1 MKTIIRALRKLTAS
15 PYFPFLVLFVLMLGL
30 HMFLPMHLLDD
41 RYYTRM
47 TEKTSLLPY
56 LAKTYN
62 DWSSRLIILAA
73 VRSMLGFFPQIVWR
87 VLNPAIF
94 ALLGY
99 LISRLITSRP
109 SSRLNWFIAFQ
120 LLIYPFLDMRSA
132 GWVTTS
138 VNYLWVL
145 SFGFYSI
152 LIAKKALNREKISP
166 LEYIAAIPALL
177 FGANQE
183 QMCIVLVLVFLIS
196 LVRMIR
202 QKQFS
207 WFIPAGALLSIGSL
221 GFLLT
226 ALGNH
231 VRRLVEIKDFINF
244 GQLSLIEKLELGIS
258 STLERFMLRP
268 NLSLLLLCG
277 LLVVVIFVQYRSTFH
292 RVYALVPFIG
302 VLFFGSLNRLDGGYF
317 PYLQNMQYRITEN
330 GFVTLENF
338 TRISSYL
345 PFLVTTLLMGMIVIL
360 LYAAFSDQRRGLL
373 AGGILLLGFMT
384 RVMMG
389 FSPTVWTSSSRTLLF
404 MYAAIIFC
412 GAMLFDEISKSDKPV
427 ITRAVLITAGFTAA
441 FSFLNLMAGIFE
453 A

>member
-30 HMFLPMHLLDD
+30 HMFLPMHLMDD

-47 TEKTSLLPY
+47 TEKSSLFPY
-56 LAKTYN
+56 LAKTYTN
-62 DWSSRLIILAA
+62 WSSRLIILAA
-73 VRSMLGFFPQIVWR
+73 VRSMLGFFPQVVWR
-87 VLNPAIF
+87 ILNPAIF

-99 LISRLITSRP
+99 LISRLTTSRP
-109 SSRLNWFIAFQ
+109 SSRLNWFIAFL

-138 VNYLWVL
+138 VNYLWAL
-145 SFGFYSI
+145 TFGLYAI
-152 LIAKKALNREKISP
+152 LVAKKALNREKISP
-166 LEYIAAIPALL
+166 LQYIAAIPALL

-183 QMCIVLVLVFLIS
+183 QMCLVLVVVFLFA
-196 LVRMIR
+196 LGLMIR
-202 QKQFS
+202 QKRFT
-207 WFIPAGALLSIGSL
+207 WFIPAGVLLSIGSL
-221 GFLLT
+221 VFLLT
-226 ALGNH
+226 APGNR
-231 VRRLVEIKDFINF
+231 VRRMVEIKDFINF
-244 GQLSLIEKLELGIS
+244 GQLSLIEKMELGIS

-268 NLSLLLLCG
+268 NLSLLLLCL

-317 PYLQNMQYRITEN
+317 PYLQNLQTRLTDN
-330 GFVTLENF
+330 GFITLENF
-338 TRISSYL
+338 TKISSFV

-360 LYAAFSDQRRGLL
+360 LHAAFSDQRRGLL